1 MVAHAPGLRT
11 GACTGS
17 APALCQGPRKRERRL
32 FEDTP
37 LVMVES
43 KEALLDV
50 VHRLSASSVI
60 AIDTE
65 SDSSYAY
72 QEKVCV
78 VQISD
83 LHTDYVIDALAV
95 GDLSALGPILADPT
109 IVKVLH
115 GADYDIVCLK
125 RDFGFNIRGLFDTL
139 VAAQLIGMERIGLAD
154 LIGRHFGVDI
164 DKHFQRHNWALRPL
178 RPEHVEYARGD
189 THYLLALREIMT
201 RQLKRIGRMRHLREE
216 CNILQR
222 REWHGRQFDADGWL
236 DIRHAQELDPTG
248 MRVLRKLYQ
257 YRDRQARRMDR
268 PVYKVIPDDVL
279 VELAKAR
286 PSGERELDAI
296 VSARSALRRRH
307 GKALLQVVEEGL
319 ADDGPLPD
327 ADRRKVK
334 TAARPKTRLRTRLR
348 GRQADRV
355 MADLKQWRIEVL
367 ARDPSLNPYTV
378 MSNSTLKWIAAMRP
392 RDLDELAAV
401 PEVRRWQVR
410 DYGEELLDRLE
421 RVDPD

>member
-1 MVAHAPGLRT
+1 M
-11 GACTGS
+11 
-17 APALCQGPRKRERRL
+17 
-32 FEDTP
+32 FEETP

-43 KEALLDV
+43 KEALVDV
-50 VHRLSASSVI
+50 VQKLSASRVI
-60 AIDTE
+60 ALDTE

-78 VQISD
+78 IQISD
-83 LHTDYVIDALAV
+83 LQTDYVIDTLAV
-95 GDLSALGPILADPT
+95 GDLSPLGPILGDPG

-125 RDFGFNIRGLFDTL
+125 RDFGFEIRSLFDTL

-154 LIGRHFGVDI
+154 LIGRYFGIEI

-178 RPEHVEYARGD
+178 RPEHIEYARGD
-189 THYLLALREIMT
+189 THYLLALREIMV
-201 RQLKRIGRMRHLREE
+201 RELRRVGRTRHLKEE
-216 CNILQR
+216 CRILQK
-222 REWHGRQFDADGWL
+222 REWHGRQFDAEGWL
-236 DIRHAQELDPTG
+236 DIRHAHDLDPVG

-286 PSGERELDAI
+286 PRSERELDAI

-319 ADDGPLPD
+319 ADEGALPD
-327 ADRRKVK
+327 PERRKRR
-334 TAARPKTRLRTRLR
+334 ARPKSRLRTRLR

-355 MADLKQWRIEVL
+355 MADLKQWRMEVL

-378 MSNSTLKWIAAMRP
+378 MSNATLKWIAAMRP
-392 RDLDELAAV
+392 RDLDELAEV

-410 DYGEELLDRLE
+410 DYGEELLARLDRVAPLE
-421 RVDPD
+421 